1 MVIPVDAPMIAADTV
16 AKLVALFSSST
27 APIVR
32 ARYQGRNGH
41 PVVFSRTVF
50 DELHRADPA
59 LGAKAVL
66 RAHHDAIL
74 NLDVDDPGVAGDIDT
89 PQDYENLVN
98 EGNE

>member
-1 MVIPVDAPMIAADTV
+1 MIAAETV
-16 AKLVALFSSST
+16 ATLVARFSSST

-50 DELHRADPA
+50 DELHHADPA
-59 LGAKAVL
+59 QGAKAVL

-74 NLDVDDPGVAGDIDT
+74 NVDVNDPGVAGDIDT
-89 PQDYENLVN
+89 PQDYEKLVS